1 MVVMNKLLCTALFV
15 TAVALIAIR
24 LREAILD
31 YAEDEIDWEG

>member
-1 MVVMNKLLCTALFV
+1 MNKWLCTALILAAA
-15 TAVALIAIR
+15 TLMAVR